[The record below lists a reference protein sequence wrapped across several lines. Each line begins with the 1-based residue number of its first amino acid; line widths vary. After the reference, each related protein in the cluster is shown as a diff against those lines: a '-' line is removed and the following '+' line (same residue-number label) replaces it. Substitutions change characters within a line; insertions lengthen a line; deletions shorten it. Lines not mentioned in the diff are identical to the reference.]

1 MLNMRLL
8 NQTYAGRYL
17 CEIAGTSPGNL
28 LMEEAALLAMVRSQE
43 EITALLRFLLTTSS
57 P

>member
-1 MLNMRLL
+1 MKLL
-8 NQTYAGRYL
+8 DIEYADRYL
-17 CEIAGTSPGNL
+17 CEIAGTSPANL

-43 EITALLRFLLTTSS
+43 EITALLRFLLATSS